1 MRIVS
6 TKYGTIWSTGG
17 KKLLGRYL
25 LTRFRAGGQFA
36 VTLVVWG
43 ESWEEIK
50 RGTPGEL
57 CTSVNFTVSIPDM
70 EYKVEAHR
78 IMSIS
83 LGKIYNSRVQRGGI
97 KLHKNLLVSLVL
109 RSARQVY
116 LSDYYSGAYL
126 NAAQGEWDITDSER
140 EKFPPSTAECDRV
153 ESSDEPQQNERPEKE
168 REYREND
175 DEVKSDQANCTS
187 TLQQEQKQNS
197 SLDSVAKVSSETPP
211 ETINEPKESPS
222 DSTVAERVST
232 PEANGESHQPPKT
245 HVCSNRKRSAE
256 ETESGDSPQKKNKV
270 ASSNAKED
278 EKAEEMDTSNV
289 SNLITIFG
297 SSFSG
302 LLSKDGAKPESEAE
316 ESGQICCDQMLK
328 NLNPWSTAIVAF

>member
-1 MRIVS
+1 
-6 TKYGTIWSTGG
+6 
-17 KKLLGRYL
+17 
-25 LTRFRAGGQFA
+25 
-36 VTLVVWG
+36 
-43 ESWEEIK
+43 
-50 RGTPGEL
+50 
-57 CTSVNFTVSIPDM
+57 M

-83 LGKIYNSRVQRGGI
+83 LGKIYNSRIQRGGI

-116 LSDYYSGAYL
+116 LSDYYSGACL
-126 NAAQGEWDITDSER
+126 NAQGEREGNEWDIMDSER
-140 EKFPPSTAECDRV
+140 EKFPPSTTEC
-153 ESSDEPQQNERPEKE
+153 ESPEEPQPNKQPEASEKE

-175 DEVKSDQANCTS
+175 DEVKSNQADCTS
-187 TLQQEQKQNS
+187 TLQQEQNQNS
-197 SLDSVAKVSSETPP
+197 SLDSVCNVSSETPP

-222 DSTVAERVST
+222 DTTVAERQST
-232 PEANGESHQPPKT
+232 PVENGESHQPPKA

-256 ETESGDSPQKKNKV
+256 ESERDDSPLKRTKV
-270 ASSNAKED
+270 ASSNVKED
-278 EKAEEMDTSNV
+278 EEGEEMDTSNV

-302 LLSKDGAKPESEAE
+302 LLSKDSAKPEAEAE

>member
-1 MRIVS
+1 
-6 TKYGTIWSTGG
+6 
-17 KKLLGRYL
+17 
-25 LTRFRAGGQFA
+25 
-36 VTLVVWG
+36 
-43 ESWEEIK
+43 
-50 RGTPGEL
+50 
-57 CTSVNFTVSIPDM
+57 M

-116 LSDYYSGAYL
+116 LSDYYSGACL
-126 NAAQGEWDITDSER
+126 NAAQSEREWDITDTER
-140 EKFPPSTAECDRV
+140 EKFPPSTTECDRV
-153 ESSDEPQQNERPEKE
+153 ESSEEPQKNERPEKE

-175 DEVKSDQANCTS
+175 DEVKSDQADCTS
-187 TLQQEQKQNS
+187 TLQQEQNQNS
-197 SLDSVAKVSSETPP
+197 SQDSVAKVSSETLQ

-222 DSTVAERVST
+222 DSALAELDST

-256 ETESGDSPQKKNKV
+256 ESESGDSPQKKTKV
-270 ASSNAKED
+270 ASSNAKEG
-278 EKAEEMDTSNV
+278 EEAEEMDTSNV

-316 ESGQICCDQMLK
+316 DSGQICCDQMLK

>member
-1 MRIVS
+1 
-6 TKYGTIWSTGG
+6 
-17 KKLLGRYL
+17 
-25 LTRFRAGGQFA
+25 
-36 VTLVVWG
+36 
-43 ESWEEIK
+43 
-50 RGTPGEL
+50 
-57 CTSVNFTVSIPDM
+57 M

-116 LSDYYSGAYL
+116 LSDYYSGACL
-126 NAAQGEWDITDSER
+126 NAAQSEREGNEWDITDSER
-140 EKFPPSTAECDRV
+140 EKFPPSTTECDRV
-153 ESSDEPQQNERPEKE
+153 ESSEEPQQNERPEKE

-175 DEVKSDQANCTS
+175 DEVKSDQADCTS
-187 TLQQEQKQNS
+187 TLQQEQKLNS

-211 ETINEPKESPS
+211 ETISEPKESPS
-222 DSTVAERVST
+222 VSTVAERDSS
-232 PEANGESHQPPKT
+232 PEADGESHQPPKT

-256 ETESGDSPQKKNKV
+256 KTESGDLPQKRTKV
-270 ASSNAKED
+270 ASSSAKED
-278 EKAEEMDTSNV
+278 EEAEEMDTSNV

-316 ESGQICCDQMLK
+316 DSGQICCDQMLK

>member
-1 MRIVS
+1 
-6 TKYGTIWSTGG
+6 
-17 KKLLGRYL
+17 
-25 LTRFRAGGQFA
+25 
-36 VTLVVWG
+36 
-43 ESWEEIK
+43 
-50 RGTPGEL
+50 
-57 CTSVNFTVSIPDM
+57 M

-83 LGKIYNSRVQRGGI
+83 LGKIYNSRIQRGGI

-116 LSDYYSGAYL
+116 LSDYYSGACL
-126 NAAQGEWDITDSER
+126 NAQGEREGNEWDIMDSER
-140 EKFPPSTAECDRV
+140 EKFPPSTTEC
-153 ESSDEPQQNERPEKE
+153 ESPEEPQPNKQPEASEKE

-175 DEVKSDQANCTS
+175 DEVKSNQADCTS
-187 TLQQEQKQNS
+187 TLQQEQNQNS
-197 SLDSVAKVSSETPP
+197 SLESVGSISSETPP

-222 DSTVAERVST
+222 DTTVAERQSEST
-232 PEANGESHQPPKT
+232 PVENGESHQPPKT

-256 ETESGDSPQKKNKV
+256 ESEKDDSPLKRTKV
-270 ASSNAKED
+270 ASSKATED
-278 EKAEEMDTSNV
+278 EEGEEMDTSNV

-302 LLSKDGAKPESEAE
+302 LLSKDSAKPEAEAE

>member
-1 MRIVS
+1 M
-6 TKYGTIWSTGG
+6 
-17 KKLLGRYL
+17 
-25 LTRFRAGGQFA
+25 
-36 VTLVVWG
+36 
-43 ESWEEIK
+43 
-50 RGTPGEL
+50 
-57 CTSVNFTVSIPDM
+57 NFTVSIPAM

-116 LSDYYSGAYL
+116 LSDYYSGACL
-126 NAAQGEWDITDSER
+126 NAAQNEREGNEWDITDSER
-140 EKFPPSTAECDRV
+140 EKFPPSTTECDRV
-153 ESSDEPQQNERPEKE
+153 EEPEKE
-168 REYREND
+168 RELREND
-175 DEVKSDQANCTS
+175 DEVKSDQADCTS
-187 TLQQEQKQNS
+187 TLQQEQNQNS
-197 SLDSVAKVSSETPP
+197 SLDAVANVSSETPP

-222 DSTVAERVST
+222 ATVAEHDST
-232 PEANGESHQPPKT
+232 PEAKGESHQPPKT

-256 ETESGDSPQKKNKV
+256 ESESGDAPQKRTKV
-270 ASSNAKED
+270 ASSNAEED
-278 EKAEEMDTSNV
+278 EEAEKMDTSNV

-302 LLSKDGAKPESEAE
+302 LLSKDGAKPEADAE
-316 ESGQICCDQMLK
+316 DSGQICCDQMLK

>member
-1 MRIVS
+1 
-6 TKYGTIWSTGG
+6 
-17 KKLLGRYL
+17 
-25 LTRFRAGGQFA
+25 
-36 VTLVVWG
+36 
-43 ESWEEIK
+43 
-50 RGTPGEL
+50 
-57 CTSVNFTVSIPDM
+57 M

-116 LSDYYSGAYL
+116 LSDYYSGACL
-126 NAAQGEWDITDSER
+126 NAQSEREGNEWDITDSER
-140 EKFPPSTAECDRV
+140 EKFPPSATECDRV
-153 ESSDEPQQNERPEKE
+153 ESTEETQPNEQPEKE

-175 DEVKSDQANCTS
+175 DEVKSDQVDCTS
-187 TLQQEQKQNS
+187 TLQEQNQNS

-211 ETINEPKESPS
+211 ESITEPKESPS
-222 DSTVAERVST
+222 DSAVAERDST

-256 ETESGDSPQKKNKV
+256 ESESGDSPQKRTKV

-278 EKAEEMDTSNV
+278 EEAEEMDTSNV

-302 LLSKDGAKPESEAE
+302 LLSKESAKPEAEAE
-316 ESGQICCDQMLK
+316 DSGQICCDQMLK

>member
-1 MRIVS
+1 
-6 TKYGTIWSTGG
+6 
-17 KKLLGRYL
+17 
-25 LTRFRAGGQFA
+25 
-36 VTLVVWG
+36 
-43 ESWEEIK
+43 
-50 RGTPGEL
+50 
-57 CTSVNFTVSIPDM
+57 M

-109 RSARQVY
+109 RTARHVY
-116 LSDYYSGAYL
+116 LSEYYSGAYL
-126 NAAQGEWDITDSER
+126 NAVQGEREGNEWDITDSER
-140 EKFPPSTAECDRV
+140 EKFPSSTTECDRV
-153 ESSDEPQQNERPEKE
+153 ESSEEPQQNERG
-168 REYREND
+168 YCEND
-175 DEVKSDQANCTS
+175 DEVKLDQASCTS
-187 TLQQEQKQNS
+187 TLQQEQKQSS
-197 SLDSVAKVSSETPP
+197 SLDSVAKVASETPP

-222 DSTVAERVST
+222 DSTAAEHDSNVT

-256 ETESGDSPQKKNKV
+256 ETESDNSPQKKTKV
-270 ASSNAKED
+270 TSSNAKEGK
-278 EKAEEMDTSNV
+278 EAEEMDTGNV

-316 ESGQICCDQMLK
+316 DSGQICCDQMLK

>member
-1 MRIVS
+1 
-6 TKYGTIWSTGG
+6 
-17 KKLLGRYL
+17 
-25 LTRFRAGGQFA
+25 
-36 VTLVVWG
+36 
-43 ESWEEIK
+43 
-50 RGTPGEL
+50 
-57 CTSVNFTVSIPDM
+57 M

-126 NAAQGEWDITDSER
+126 NAQNEREGKEWDVIDSER
-140 EKFPPSTAECDRV
+140 EKFPPAALV
-153 ESSDEPQQNERPEKE
+153 ESPEEPQQTEQRQMDEAVEKDH
-168 REYREND
+168 D
-175 DEVKSDQANCTS
+175 DEVKSAPGLCTS
-187 TLQQEQKQNS
+187 TLQQEQTRNS
-197 SLDSVAKVSSETPP
+197 SLDSTDNVSSETVSVS
-211 ETINEPKESPS
+211 ETISEPKQNQESPS
-222 DSTVAERVST
+222 D
-232 PEANGESHQPPKT
+232 NGEQGQEPKT

-256 ETESGDSPQKKNKV
+256 ESARGDSPQKRTKV
-270 ASSNAKED
+270 TSSNTTEN
-278 EKAEEMDTSNV
+278 EEGEEMDTSNV

-302 LLSKDGAKPESEAE
+302 LLSKEGAKPEAEAE
-316 ESGQICCDQMLK
+316 DSDSGSGQICCDQMLK

>member
-1 MRIVS
+1 MDVTFPRWCPIRSSGLRRI
-6 TKYGTIWSTGG
+6 
-17 KKLLGRYL
+17 LRANQ
-25 LTRFRAGGQFA
+25 TRNARR
-36 VTLVVWG
+36 TLY
-43 ESWEEIK
+43 
-50 RGTPGEL
+50 
-57 CTSVNFTVSIPDM
+57 FTVLIPDM

-109 RSARQVY
+109 RTARHVY
-116 LSDYYSGAYL
+116 LSEYYSGACL
-126 NAAQGEWDITDSER
+126 NAVQGEREGNEWDITDSER
-140 EKFPPSTAECDRV
+140 EKFPSSTTECDRV
-153 ESSDEPQQNERPEKE
+153 ESSEEPQQNERG
-168 REYREND
+168 YCEND
-175 DEVKSDQANCTS
+175 DEVKLDQASCTS
-187 TLQQEQKQNS
+187 TLQQEQKQSS
-197 SLDSVAKVSSETPP
+197 SLDSVAKVASETPP

-222 DSTVAERVST
+222 DSTAAEHDSNVT
-232 PEANGESHQPPKT
+232 PEANGESYQPPKT

-256 ETESGDSPQKKNKV
+256 ETESDNSPQKKTKV
-270 ASSNAKED
+270 TSSNAKED
-278 EKAEEMDTSNV
+278 KEAEEMDTGNV

-316 ESGQICCDQMLK
+316 DSGQICCDQMLK

>member
-1 MRIVS
+1 
-6 TKYGTIWSTGG
+6 
-17 KKLLGRYL
+17 
-25 LTRFRAGGQFA
+25 
-36 VTLVVWG
+36 
-43 ESWEEIK
+43 
-50 RGTPGEL
+50 
-57 CTSVNFTVSIPDM
+57 M

-116 LSDYYSGAYL
+116 LSDYYSGACL
-126 NAAQGEWDITDSER
+126 NAQSEREGNEWDITDSER
-140 EKFPPSTAECDRV
+140 EKFPPSTTECDRV
-153 ESSDEPQQNERPEKE
+153 ESPEERQLNEQPEASEKE

-175 DEVKSDQANCTS
+175 AEKSERVDCTS
-187 TLQQEQKQNS
+187 TSEQESNQNS
-197 SLDSVAKVSSETPP
+197 SLDSVSTET
-211 ETINEPKESPS
+211 TTESPS
-222 DSTVAERVST
+222 DTTVAERDST
-232 PEANGESHQPPKT
+232 PVMVNGESHQPPKT
-245 HVCSNRKRSAE
+245 HVCSSNRKRSAE
-256 ETESGDSPQKKNKV
+256 ESESGDAPQKRTKV
-270 ASSNAKED
+270 ASSNTKED
-278 EKAEEMDTSNV
+278 EEEAEEMDTGNV

-302 LLSKDGAKPESEAE
+302 LLSKDGTKPEAEAE

>member
-1 MRIVS
+1 MKRSANFVPFVNFSVS
-6 TKYGTIWSTGG
+6 TP
-17 KKLLGRYL
+17 
-25 LTRFRAGGQFA
+25 A
-36 VTLVVWG
+36 
-43 ESWEEIK
+43 
-50 RGTPGEL
+50 
-57 CTSVNFTVSIPDM
+57 M

-83 LGKIYNSRVQRGGI
+83 LGKIYNSRIQRGGI

-116 LSDYYSGAYL
+116 LSDYYSGACL
-126 NAAQGEWDITDSER
+126 NAQSEREGNEWDIMDSER
-140 EKFPPSTAECDRV
+140 EKFPPSATECDRA
-153 ESSDEPQQNERPEKE
+153 ESPEEPQQNKQPEASDKE
-168 REYREND
+168 REYRENND
-175 DEVKSDQANCTS
+175 DEVKSDQADCTS
-187 TLQQEQKQNS
+187 TLQQEQNLNP
-197 SLDSVAKVSSETPP
+197 SLDSGNVSPP

-222 DSTVAERVST
+222 DSTVAERQST
-232 PEANGESHQPPKT
+232 PVADGESHQEPKT

-256 ETESGDSPQKKNKV
+256 ESESGDSPQKRTKV

-278 EKAEEMDTSNV
+278 EEGEEMDTSNV

-302 LLSKDGAKPESEAE
+302 LLSKDSAKPEAEAE
-316 ESGQICCDQMLK
+316 DSGQICCDQMLK

>member
-1 MRIVS
+1 
-6 TKYGTIWSTGG
+6 
-17 KKLLGRYL
+17 
-25 LTRFRAGGQFA
+25 
-36 VTLVVWG
+36 
-43 ESWEEIK
+43 
-50 RGTPGEL
+50 
-57 CTSVNFTVSIPDM
+57 M

-126 NAAQGEWDITDSER
+126 NAQSEREGNEWDITDSDR
-140 EKFPPSTAECDRV
+140 EKFPPSATECDRV
-153 ESSDEPQQNERPEKE
+153 ESTEEPQQSEQPEKG

-175 DEVKSDQANCTS
+175 DEVKSDQADCNVTS
-187 TLQQEQKQNS
+187 TLQQEQNQNS

-211 ETINEPKESPS
+211 ETNEPEESPS
-222 DSTVAERVST
+222 DSAAAERDST

-256 ETESGDSPQKKNKV
+256 ESESGDSPQKRTKV
-270 ASSNAKED
+270 TSSNAKED
-278 EKAEEMDTSNV
+278 EEAEEMDTSNV

-302 LLSKDGAKPESEAE
+302 LLSKDSAKPEAEAE
-316 ESGQICCDQMLK
+316 DSGQICCDQMLK

>member
-1 MRIVS
+1 MNENEACVNKIRDDLI
-6 TKYGTIWSTGG
+6 YGR
-17 KKLLGRYL
+17 KRPFGRYL
-25 LTRFRAGGQFA
+25 LTRFRASGQFA
-36 VTLVVWG
+36 VAVWG
-43 ESWEEIK
+43 RSLEEIK

-57 CTSVNFTVSIPDM
+57 CASVNFAAPIPAM

-116 LSDYYSGAYL
+116 LSDYYSGACL
-126 NAAQGEWDITDSER
+126 NAAQGEREWDITDSER
-140 EKFPPSTAECDRV
+140 EKFPPSTAESP
-153 ESSDEPQQNERPEKE
+153 EEPQQPEKE
-168 REYREND
+168 RECRENG
-175 DEVKSDQANCTS
+175 DEVKSDPADCTS
-187 TLQQEQKQNS
+187 TSQQEQKQS
-197 SLDSVAKVSSETPP
+197 PSPEPVAKDSPETPP
-211 ETINEPKESPS
+211 EASSEPEGCPS
-222 DSTVAERVST
+222 GVAVAECGST
-232 PEANGESHQPPKT
+232 PEADAESRQTPKT

-256 ETESGDSPQKKNKV
+256 ETESGDSPQKRTKV

-278 EKAEEMDTSNV
+278 DEAEEMDTSNV

-316 ESGQICCDQMLK
+316 DSGQICCDQMLK

>member
-1 MRIVS
+1 
-6 TKYGTIWSTGG
+6 
-17 KKLLGRYL
+17 
-25 LTRFRAGGQFA
+25 
-36 VTLVVWG
+36 
-43 ESWEEIK
+43 
-50 RGTPGEL
+50 
-57 CTSVNFTVSIPDM
+57 M

-83 LGKIYNSRVQRGGI
+83 LGKIYNSRIQRGGI

-116 LSDYYSGAYL
+116 LSDYYSGACL
-126 NAAQGEWDITDSER
+126 NAQGEREGNEWDIMDSER
-140 EKFPPSTAECDRV
+140 EKFPPSTTEC
-153 ESSDEPQQNERPEKE
+153 ESPEEPQPNKQPEASEKE

-175 DEVKSDQANCTS
+175 DEVKSNQADCTS

-197 SLDSVAKVSSETPP
+197 SLDSVGNVSSETPP

-222 DSTVAERVST
+222 DTTVAERQST
-232 PEANGESHQPPKT
+232 PVENGDSQQPPKT

-256 ETESGDSPQKKNKV
+256 ESERDDSPLKRTKV
-270 ASSNAKED
+270 ASSNAKDD
-278 EKAEEMDTSNV
+278 EEAEEMDTSNV

-302 LLSKDGAKPESEAE
+302 LLSKDSAKPEAEAE